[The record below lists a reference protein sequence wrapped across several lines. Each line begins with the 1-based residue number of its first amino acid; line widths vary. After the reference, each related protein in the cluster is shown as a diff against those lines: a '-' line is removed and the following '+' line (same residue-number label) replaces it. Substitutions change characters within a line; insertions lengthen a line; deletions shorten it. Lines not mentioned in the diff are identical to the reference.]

1 MMEQPRAVRD
11 GVVDMVYSA
20 CAFYAA
26 QVPECDAMSAST
38 LDGPT
43 ARKNGGTELLNQ
55 IHQKR
60 AGVYLLG
67 WVDSG
72 IRFNLWSTKEPKLD
86 STGHIDIK
94 GFKVR
99 GHPIYQ
105 AFLTN
110 YLGAQTINVNSPD
123 LYTALERGTVEMSA
137 WTQIGLMDLNWDRY
151 LKYRILPDFF
161 STDLVILVNLK
172 KWNALAPKTREILQR
187 VAIQHET
194 ESLQALQK
202 LWKEEEAELKK
213 RGIKTVEQSARRV
226 EALLCRRALGEPRAH
241 EGTDGEVRRHGKL
254 RQGRPAL
261 HPVLMKKAYDAVLYG
276 MAWCAGV
283 LIAAMMIV
291 ITVDVV
297 VRNLGYQSSGHFFT
311 FTEYALLLVPCL
323 GAPWLVREKGHVYVE
338 ILLMHLEPARPC
350 AATSGDR
357 PRLHRGL
364 RGARLARLRP
374 DAARLR
380 REREGRALARHAALD
395 AGRLHS
401 AVVRHDG
408 GRVPALPRP
417 ARGLPRKPDRAEG
430 VGRRWSGTGR
440 PRCSSAWAS
449 AS

>member
-1 MMEQPRAVRD
+1 MKARSLAAALAVAGATFATPVPAADSISATHVFPASLVYSRSFLEFVKKANEAGKGVFAIQVRGGPEAIPMMEQPRAVRD

-161 STDLVILVNLK
+161 STDLVILMNLK

-187 VAIQHET
+187 VTIQHET

-213 RGIKTVEQSARRV
+213 RGIKTVEQS
-226 EALLCRRALGEPRAH
+226 
-241 EGTDGEVRRHGKL
+241 
-254 RQGRPAL
+254 
-261 HPVLMKKAYDAVLYG
+261 
-276 MAWCAGV
+276 
-283 LIAAMMIV
+283 
-291 ITVDVV
+291 
-297 VRNLGYQSSGHFFT
+297 
-311 FTEYALLLVPCL
+311 
-323 GAPWLVREKGHVYVE
+323 
-338 ILLMHLEPARPC
+338 
-350 AATSGDR
+350 
-357 PRLHRGL
+357 
-364 RGARLARLRP
+364 P
-374 DAARLR
+374 DAAKRFYAGAR
-380 REREGRALARHAALD
+380 SASLARMKERMEKSGGMENYD
-395 AGRLHS
+395 K
-401 AVVRHDG
+401 VVQLFT
-408 GRVPALPRP
+408 PF
-417 ARGLPRKPDRAEG
+417 
-430 VGRRWSGTGR
+430 
-440 PRCSSAWAS
+440 
-449 AS
+449 

>member
-1 MMEQPRAVRD
+1 MKARSFAAALAVACATFATSVPAADSISATHVFPASLIYARSFLEFVKKANEAGKGAFAIQVRGGPEAIPMMEQPRAVRD

-86 STGHIDIK
+86 ATGHIDIK

-151 LKYRILPDFF
+151 LKYRICP
-161 STDLVILVNLK
+161 T
-172 KWNALAPKTREILQR
+172 
-187 VAIQHET
+187 
-194 ESLQALQK
+194 
-202 LWKEEEAELKK
+202 
-213 RGIKTVEQSARRV
+213 
-226 EALLCRRALGEPRAH
+226 
-241 EGTDGEVRRHGKL
+241 
-254 RQGRPAL
+254 
-261 HPVLMKKAYDAVLYG
+261 
-276 MAWCAGV
+276 
-283 LIAAMMIV
+283 
-291 ITVDVV
+291 
-297 VRNLGYQSSGHFFT
+297 SS
-311 FTEYALLLVPCL
+311 P
-323 GAPWLVREKGHVYVE
+323 P
-338 ILLMHLEPARPC
+338 
-350 AATSGDR
+350 TS
-357 PRLHRGL
+357 
-364 RGARLARLRP
+364 
-374 DAARLR
+374 
-380 REREGRALARHAALD
+380 
-395 AGRLHS
+395 
-401 AVVRHDG
+401 
-408 GRVPALPRP
+408 
-417 ARGLPRKPDRAEG
+417 
-430 VGRRWSGTGR
+430 
-440 PRCSSAWAS
+440 
-449 AS
+449 